1 VDFSWLVTWL
11 GVKRFMKE
19 MVNKT
24 QV

>member
-1 VDFSWLVTWL
+1 VDFSWLVAWL

-19 MVNKT
+19 MVNKA